1 MTKNPITMKQKPASK
16 QPSASKGDHTHAA
29 IMSDQQLYG
38 NTFHGKRYV
47 KIEYHSLNNYQNFLY
62 NRALFGLNVYSQ
74 EEIKSMRWDKKQRIL
89 KVHKRSQTV
98 LNLWKQQIINALST
112 HLFLQIFPTSYITED
127 LVNSANDTDSK
138 YISRISFRTLRITRA
153 QIINKLIMEGILP
166 PDFYKLED
174 QTACM

>member
-1 MTKNPITMKQKPASK
+1 MKQNLASIE
-16 QPSASKGDHTHAA
+16 PSASKGDHLHAA

-38 NTFHGKRYV
+38 STFHGKKYA

-74 EEIKSMRWDKKQRIL
+74 EEVKNMRWDKRKRII
-89 KVHKRSQTV
+89 KVHRRSQIV

-112 HLFLQIFPTSYITED
+112 HLFLQFFPTSYITED

-138 YISRISFRTLRITRA
+138 YINRMSFKTLRITRL
-153 QIINKLIMEGILP
+153 QVINKLISEGILP
-166 PDFYKLED
+166 SDFYKLQD
-174 QTACM
+174 QNACM